1 MHVATTILICPLEVE
16 SELRQFI
23 RALYLKK
30 QTNHITTGN
39 AIAGQELSLKLGE
52 REVERENR
60 ERREFINYSSAK
72 CRDQNIC

>member
-16 SELRQFI
+16 NELRQFI

-39 AIAGQELSLKLGE
+39 AIAGRELSLKLGE

-72 CRDQNIC
+72 CRDRNIF